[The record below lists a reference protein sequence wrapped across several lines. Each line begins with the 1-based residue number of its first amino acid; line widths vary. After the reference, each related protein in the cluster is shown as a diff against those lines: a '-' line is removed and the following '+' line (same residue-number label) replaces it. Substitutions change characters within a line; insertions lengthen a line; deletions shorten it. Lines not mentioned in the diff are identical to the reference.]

1 MNAMKI
7 AITTNDGLSVAQQF
21 SSAKGFLVMTI
32 QLGEI
37 VQQEMRW
44 NSTTDTSG
52 SNDAPDPNLMDCDTV
67 IVHNKG
73 INSKIYFLSLQK
85 EIIDTDETI
94 ISKALLKYLNKSLLK
109 ESNVCCCP

>member
-1 MNAMKI
+1 MKI
-7 AITTNDGLSVAQQF
+7 AITTNDGLTVAQQF
-21 SSAKGFLVMTI
+21 NSPKGFLVITI

-44 NSTTDTSG
+44 NSADNTSA
-52 SNDAPDPNLMDCDTV
+52 SNEVPNSNLMDCDSI

-73 INSKIYFLSLQK
+73 INSKIYYLSLQK

-109 ESNVCCCP
+109 ETNVCCCP

>member
-1 MNAMKI
+1 MKI
-7 AITTNDGLSVAQQF
+7 AITTNDGLTVAQQF

-44 NSTTDTSG
+44 NSANETSG
-52 SNDAPDPNLMDCDTV
+52 SDDAPDSNLRDCDTV

-73 INSKIYFLSLQK
+73 VNPKIYRLSLQK

-94 ISKALLKYLNKSLLK
+94 ISKALMKYLSKSLLK
-109 ESNVCCCP
+109 ETNVCCCP